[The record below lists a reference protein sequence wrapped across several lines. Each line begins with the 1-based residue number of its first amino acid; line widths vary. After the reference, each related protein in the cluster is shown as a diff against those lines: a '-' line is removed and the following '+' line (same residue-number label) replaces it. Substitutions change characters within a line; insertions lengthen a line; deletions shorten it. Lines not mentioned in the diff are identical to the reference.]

1 MEAARQRAQRQFD
14 GLVAKYPQRSWG
26 HPPVS
31 ELFAPSYPIDVTQD
45 GSL

>member
-1 MEAARQRAQRQFD
+1 MKAARRRAQLQFD

-31 ELFAPSYPIDVTQD
+31 DIFPPSYPIEGDAN
-45 GSL
+45 G